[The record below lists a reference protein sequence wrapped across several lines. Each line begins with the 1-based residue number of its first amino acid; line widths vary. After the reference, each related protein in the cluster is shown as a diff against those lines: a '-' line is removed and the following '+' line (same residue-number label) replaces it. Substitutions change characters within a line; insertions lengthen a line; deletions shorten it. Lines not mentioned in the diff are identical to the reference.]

1 MSKRVTITPGK
12 MSKGGHNPNNESD
25 ARPAPP
31 KGSGGRDVRAELKRD
46 ARLNEQRADF
56 IQALAEY
63 LAGPLSVEHS
73 IGLGVPEGSRIR
85 AHADLWAK
93 MRQATPL
100 FGYPTVE
107 EARGQLAEFL
117 GLQIVYEESA

>member
-1 MSKRVTITPGK
+1 MNKRVTFTPGK
-12 MSKGGHNPNNESD
+12 MS
-25 ARPAPP
+25 
-31 KGSGGRDVRAELKRD
+31 
-46 ARLNEQRADF
+46 EQRADF
-56 IQALAEY
+56 LQALAEY

-73 IGLGVPEGSRIR
+73 IRLQLSEP
-85 AHADLWAK
+85 HAVLWAK

-117 GLQIVYEESA
+117 GLQVVYAEAEA